1 MKTTKNHPPFIH
13 DLQRLA
19 EIAKLDLTEEKEED
33 LNKIFTFNIAG
44 RYANEK
50 IEFYKKHNKR
60 EYAKKY
66 LQITKDLILWL
77 KKEFQKK

>member
-1 MKTTKNHPPFIH
+1 MTNFCKFTFIH

-19 EIAKLDLTEEKEED
+19 EIAKLDLTEEKEKK

-60 EYAKKY
+60 KYAKKG
-66 LQITKDLILWL
+66 LLI
-77 KKEFQKK
+77 FSNYSSP